1 MPFDEGRAHTVGDI
15 DLIDLDRVVVE
26 VADGRR
32 PGQALLAH
40 ASDIGIIRTPDGR
53 AYAVAI
59 YVTGQGTRLARE
71 ERIAQIAR
79 SIYDGYTVIAA
90 NDNTNWVNA
99 RY

>member
-1 MPFDEGRAHTVGDI
+1 MSAMERCITGK
-15 DLIDLDRVVVE
+15 
-26 VADGRR
+26 RR
-32 PGQALLAH
+32 IPALLPAGVQVAH
-40 ASDIGIIRTPDGR
+40 KTGSLNNTSSDIGIIRTPDGR